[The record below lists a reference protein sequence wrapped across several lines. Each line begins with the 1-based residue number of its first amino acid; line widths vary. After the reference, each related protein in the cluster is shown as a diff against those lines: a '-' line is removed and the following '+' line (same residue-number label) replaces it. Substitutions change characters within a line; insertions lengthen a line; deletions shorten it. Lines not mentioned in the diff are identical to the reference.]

1 MSIYLEKIDE
11 FGLDEKKVK
20 SIIRRIEK
28 AAAEAKKMGLWFW
41 TDDAGLYLMGGGK
54 VKITEFGGMDQSM
67 IVAKIKGGFDGGGW

>member
-11 FGLDEKKVK
+11 FGLDE
-20 SIIRRIEK
+20 
-28 AAAEAKKMGLWFW
+28 KMGLWFW